1 MLSTAAV
8 PFPAERPLSLRD
20 RWISL
25 AEFALGTFLV
35 IGHNIFHIVPNEVPF
50 LFVLFWVSALLRG
63 GRWSAVGLKMP
74 SSWLNTVLMAVA
86 AAAVLQLGSEFVI
99 EPLASYVRLVPEN
112 VSSVLKIPVHDWKV
126 GLRSLAIVWI
136 FAGFGEEIGYRGYL
150 LMRAA
155 DLGNRSKVAYVVA
168 MLYVA
173 VLFGS
178 GHFYKGPAGVIDSTY
193 SGLVLGGVYLLS
205 GRNLWAP
212 ILAHGISDT
221 FAVVVIFMGWAT

>member
-1 MLSTAAV
+1 MHDIAAASLLAGRHLSA
-8 PFPAERPLSLRD
+8 RD

-35 IGHNIFHIVPNEVPF
+35 IGHNLFHIVPNEVPF

-63 GRWSAVGLKMP
+63 SQWKAVGLKRP
-74 SSWLNTVLMAVA
+74 GSWLKTVLLAVA

-99 EPLASYVRLVPEN
+99 EPLASRFWHTPES
-112 VSSVLKIPVHDWKV
+112 VSSVLNIPVHDWRV
-126 GLRSLAIVWI
+126 GLRSLLIVWI

-150 LMRAA
+150 LTRAA
-155 DLGNRSKVAYVVA
+155 DVGNRSKSAYVVA

-173 VLFGS
+173 ALFGF
-178 GHFYKGPAGVIDSTY
+178 GHFYKGPAGVMDSTY

-212 ILAHGISDT
+212 ILAHGMSDT
-221 FAVVVIFMGWAT
+221 FAVVAIFMGWAT